1 MVVLQPLKSCQE
13 GDANRFVHRHAIR
26 TISSCSFHPE
36 MRSNVRLPCR
46 HVLRDT
52 RKENKKKNQS
62 GNTER
67 RAEVLCSKIAEDG

>member
-1 MVVLQPLKSCQE
+1 MS
-13 GDANRFVHRHAIR
+13 GFHAD
-26 TISSCSFHPE
+26 
-36 MRSNVRLPCR
+36 M
-46 HVLRDT
+46 LRDS